1 MLSLIRIGLSLHTNQ
16 SIMSHDL
23 LHYPCWDPK
32 LDRQTEREKVSFGQT
47 VQHRGMI
54 CTILIALYFHQVFNP
69 RTMLGGGYLYPQ
81 PYYSIPGM
89 PLRLLRRSRDYIRGI
104 R

>member
-54 CTILIALYFHQVFNP
+54 KQFN
-69 RTMLGGGYLYPQ
+69 TEE
-81 PYYSIPGM
+81 
-89 PLRLLRRSRDYIRGI
+89 
-104 R
+104 